1 MMRKPICIKLG
12 AAGLTALRF
21 WTGSEMLT
29 HRAIQLPRHYSAL
42 YHIQNG
48 DLQALAIGAGARLDL
63 CMRGLIVN
71 IYLHPARRLRA
82 AAAAYQPA
90 GCKPA

>member
-1 MMRKPICIKLG
+1 
-12 AAGLTALRF
+12 
-21 WTGSEMLT
+21 MLT
-29 HRAIQLPRHYSAL
+29 HLAIQLPRHYAAL

-82 AAAAYQPA
+82 AAAANQPA

>member
-1 MMRKPICIKLG
+1 
-12 AAGLTALRF
+12 
-21 WTGSEMLT
+21 MLT
-29 HRAIQLPRHYSAL
+29 HRAIQLPRHYSTL

-71 IYLHPARRLRA
+71 IYLHPSQRLPA
-82 AAAAYQPA
+82 AAAAHQPA

>member
-1 MMRKPICIKLG
+1 
-12 AAGLTALRF
+12 
-21 WTGSEMLT
+21 MLT

-48 DLQALAIGAGARLDL
+48 DLQALAIGAGARVDL

-82 AAAAYQPA
+82 AAAAHQPT

>member
-1 MMRKPICIKLG
+1 
-12 AAGLTALRF
+12 
-21 WTGSEMLT
+21 MLT
-29 HRAIQLPRHYSAL
+29 HRAIQLPRHYAAL

-71 IYLHPARRLRA
+71 IYLHPAQRLRA
-82 AAAAYQPA
+82 AATAHQPA